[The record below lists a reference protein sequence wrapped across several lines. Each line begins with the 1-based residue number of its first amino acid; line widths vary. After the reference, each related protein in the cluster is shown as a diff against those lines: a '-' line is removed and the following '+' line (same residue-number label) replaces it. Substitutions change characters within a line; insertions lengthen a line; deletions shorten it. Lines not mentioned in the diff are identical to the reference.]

1 MEVSVIFMEIMEQVV
16 ASLIVYIIIEYFFSD
31 G

>member
-1 MEVSVIFMEIMEQVV
+1 MELSVIFMEIMEQVV
-16 ASLIVYIIIEYFFSD
+16 ASLIVYIIVECFFSD